1 MHPVITFHL
10 YVFKQIYDGKLV
22 GKYLPHLPDPELPPQ
37 CRTQQPVLVQE
48 LVLEPVLVQGLVQE
62 LVLEPVLVQELVPVL
77 VLAEMI
83 VSVRCIIAGL

>member
-1 MHPVITFHL
+1 M
-10 YVFKQIYDGKLV
+10 FKQIYDGKLV

-37 CRTQQPVLVQE
+37 CRTQ
-48 LVLEPVLVQGLVQE
+48 
-62 LVLEPVLVQELVPVL
+62 EPVLVQELVPVL